1 MSIALVKGVHMG
13 CAVLSF
19 SLFFVRGIW
28 MLTAPQRLRTP
39 WVRVLPHGVDTVLL
53 LSAVTLAFM
62 SHQYPGVDAWLTAKV
77 VALLV
82 YIGLGLVAFRFGR
95 NKRTRGIAWIAA
107 LLVFIYIVAVARS
120 RIVWPF

>member
-1 MSIALVKGVHMG
+1 LSIALIKGVHMS

>member
-1 MSIALVKGVHMG
+1 MSIVIIKGVHMG
-13 CAVLSF
+13 CAVLSV

-28 MLTAPQRLRTP
+28 MLTTPQRLRTL
-39 WVRVLPHGVDTVLL
+39 WGRVLPHGVDTVLL
-53 LSAVTLAFM
+53 LSAVTLALM
-62 SHQYPGVDAWLTAKV
+62 SHQYPGIDNWLTAKV

-95 NKRTRGIAWIAA
+95 SKRTRAIAWATA
-107 LLVFIYIVAVARS
+107 LLVFMYIVAVARS

>member
-1 MSIALVKGVHMG
+1 MSIVIIKGVHVG

-53 LSAVTLAFM
+53 LSAVTLTLM
-62 SHQYPGVDAWLTAKV
+62 SHQYPGVDNWLTAKV
-77 VALLV
+77 VALLA
-82 YIGLGLVAFRFGR
+82 YIGLGLVAIRFGGS
-95 NKRTRGIAWIAA
+95 KRIRGIAWVAA
-107 LLVFIYIVAVARS
+107 LLVFMYIVAVARS